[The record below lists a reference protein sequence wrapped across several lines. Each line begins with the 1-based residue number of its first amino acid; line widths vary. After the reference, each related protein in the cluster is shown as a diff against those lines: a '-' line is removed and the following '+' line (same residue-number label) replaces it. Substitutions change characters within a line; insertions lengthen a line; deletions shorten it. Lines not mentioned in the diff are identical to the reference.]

1 MAKANINNG
10 FIYGEELESLIDRG
24 RIFRWFVLTGA
35 SYQYSINEIIEL
47 LRKYI
52 LPICENFEDTKT
64 NIENILNRDAKNI
77 ELFYY
82 IHFFFFF
89 SYCFYF

>member
-82 IHFFFFF
+82 IHFFW
-89 SYCFYF
+89 